1 MMGKRLI
8 NQILPCLFFGL
19 SEMHTCNHQVD
30 VICCFDIQASK
41 AAWVAKLCSNSWC
54 TSFGIETCVNDHPG
68 RRIQVQTKLM
78 TIWSTL
84 LSVLAA
90 RTNCKK
96 KKEVESDHHM
106 CCKRALQVK
115 ERKKEIT

>member
-1 MMGKRLI
+1 MSKTLRITGFAKYTTFVGTLDAAKWKPTTMMGKRLI

-19 SEMHTCNHQVD
+19 SEMHACNHQVD

-68 RRIQVQTKLM
+68 RRILSANQT
-78 TIWSTL
+78 
-84 LSVLAA
+84 
-90 RTNCKK
+90 N
-96 KKEVESDHHM
+96 
-106 CCKRALQVK
+106 
-115 ERKKEIT
+115 